1 MTAKEIFDT
10 IDLSP
15 IDELFEIVD
24 REINISTNVELE
36 TIKGVEP
43 KTYYSL
49 GLDVIGEADYD
60 YDNNSVNVRFG
71 NVVSVEFSY
80 ITFVGES
87 DEEVELSEE
96 VCLELDKLLEE
107 YIKNLF

>member
-15 IDELFEIVD
+15 VNELFEIVD

-36 TIKGVEP
+36 TIKSVEP

-49 GLDVIGEADYD
+49 GLDVIGVADYD
-60 YDNNSVNVRFG
+60 YDDNSVNVRFG
-71 NVVSVEFSY
+71 NVVSVEFSD

>member
-15 IDELFEIVD
+15 IYALFEIVD

-36 TIKGVEP
+36 TIKSVEP
-43 KTYYSL
+43 KIYYSL
-49 GLDVIGEADYD
+49 GLDVIGVADYD
-60 YDNNSVNVRFG
+60 YDDNSVNVRFG
-71 NVVSVEFSY
+71 NVVSVEFSD